1 MIIKVMETV
10 RIQKVRNQNQ
20 LVIAVAVVNEL
31 FLQKKMLDLQKNQL
45 SNHKS

>member
-45 SNHKS
+45 LNHKS